1 MLTNSFMGKR
11 NTLLYGTVIVLLIV
25 KQNIIL
31 IILNIIHL
39 TCSVMVYSIALILQ
53 MTIRAQK
60 V

>member
-1 MLTNSFMGKR
+1 MGKR